1 MITALLAHPYP
12 RFSIVTVPLLTGL
25 KQQFPQMDIR
35 ALYDMYPDGSIDLLA
50 EREAISRSSLVIVAH
65 PVFWYSVPALL
76 KQWFDEVLAYGY
88 AYGENG
94 TAVKGKGVLWLPS
107 LGTGYREGEFPG
119 EVEISEVEA
128 PIKRMW
134 TFCGAKWLDPEIVD
148 TRNSLSAEDFSDLI
162 ERLANRIADWE
173 SYHD

>member
-1 MITALLAHPYP
+1 
-12 RFSIVTVPLLTGL
+12 
-25 KQQFPQMDIR
+25 MDLR

-50 EREAISRSSLVIVAH
+50 EREAISRSSLIIVAH

-128 PIKRMW
+128 PLKRMW

-148 TRNSLSAEDFSDLI
+148 TRKSLTAEDFSDLI